1 MEIKVFSPTS
11 HKIKA
16 LIYGDSWTGKT
27 SFWATAPNVI
37 FASAEAGL
45 LSVWNKRIPYV
56 EIKSL
61 KDLHDLY
68 FYLAKGEHPYETVV
82 IDSISEINDLI
93 KTQLEIKRGRALQIQ
108 DWGEI
113 AKNIEDILR
122 KFRSLDMHV
131 IMIAQETIERD
142 DQKIVK
148 YMPSLNGKT
157 ATKIAYFMDIVWHIE
172 VLPTGEHLINTQP
185 SPKYLT
191 KDRTG
196 KLWNGIAPDFNL
208 WTLAVES
215 MEISEDEE
223 SLYNEDETNE
233 TAAAEKPAEKKEV
246 DPTPAK
252 KEVPKKETPKIWD
265 KETPAPAPT
274 AMAKPKMASEKQIA
288 MINDLYG
295 KYKEKRGEKALELND
310 IIARKYSLNGAA
322 LRDVNE
328 LTTTFASD
336 LIKTLQEQVSK

>member
-1 MEIKVFSPTS
+1 MEIKVYSPTS

-16 LIYGDSWTGKT
+16 LIYGDSGSGKT
-27 SFWATAPNVI
+27 SFGATAPNVI

-56 EIKSL
+56 EIKTL
-61 KDLHDLY
+61 KDLQDLY
-68 FYLAKGEHPYETVV
+68 LYLSKGGHPYETVV

-93 KTQLEIKRGRALQIQ
+93 KSQLEAKRGRALQIQ

-113 AKNIEDILR
+113 AKQIEDVLR

-131 IMIAQETIERD
+131 IMIAQESIERD
-142 DQKIVK
+142 DQKIIK
-148 YMPSLNGKT
+148 YTPSLNGKT
-157 ATKIAYFMDIVWHIE
+157 ATKIAYFMDIVGHIE

-196 KLWNGIAPDFNL
+196 RLWNGIAPDFNL
-208 WTLAVES
+208 WILAVES
-215 MEISEDEE
+215 METLENEE
-223 SLYNEDETNE
+223 VVYEDETE
-233 TAAAEKPAEKKEV
+233 APAET
-246 DPTPAK
+246 PTPAAAKPAAK
-252 KEVPKKETPKIWD
+252 KPETPKKETPQIWD
-265 KETPAPAPT
+265 KETPAPAPA

-322 LRDVNE
+322 LRDVND

>member
-1 MEIKVFSPTS
+1 MEIKVYSPTS

-16 LIYGDSWTGKT
+16 LIYGDSGSGKT
-27 SFWATAPNVI
+27 SFGATAPNVI

-56 EIKSL
+56 EIKSI
-61 KDLHDLY
+61 KDLQDLY
-68 FYLAKGEHPYETVV
+68 LYLAAGKHDYQTVV

-93 KTQLEIKRGRALQIQ
+93 KSQLEAKRGRALQIQ

-113 AKNIEDILR
+113 AKQIENILR

-131 IMIAQETIERD
+131 IMIAQESIERD

-148 YMPSLNGKT
+148 YTPALNGKT
-157 ATKIAYFMDIVWHIE
+157 ATKIAYFMDIVGHIE

-196 KLWNGIAPDFNL
+196 RLWNGIAPDFNL
-208 WTLAVES
+208 WISAVES
-215 MEISEDEE
+215 METLENEE
-223 SLYNEDETNE
+223 VVYEGEQNE
-233 TAAAEKPAEKKEV
+233 TPEETPTEKPAQPEKKE
-246 DPTPAK
+246 T
-252 KEVPKKETPKIWD
+252 PKKETPKIWD
-265 KETPAPAPT
+265 KETPPAAPA
-274 AMAKPKMASEKQIA
+274 AMAKPKMASQKQIDL
-288 MINDLYG
+288 INELYG
-295 KYKEKRGEKALELND
+295 QYKEKRGKEALELND
-310 IIARKYSLNGAA
+310 IIARKYSLNGEA
-322 LRDVNE
+322 LRDIND

-336 LIKTLQEQVSK
+336 LIKTLQKQVW